1 MDISPANPLT
11 GGALNPRVPDPVE
24 LTRQLI
30 RFDTINP
37 PGNERRCVEFLAE
50 VLRGGGFDVVLHDLD
65 VDRANLI
72 ATLPGETRD
81 APLVFT
87 GHVDV
92 VPLGTRAW
100 QREPF
105 AAEYVDGRIHGRGS
119 SDMKSGVAAFVCAA
133 LAVKNDRESPDIMLV
148 ITAGEETGCAGA
160 SSLVARGG
168 LGRAGAIVV
177 AEPTANAV
185 CAGHK
190 GALWL
195 TATTAGITAHG
206 SMPERGDNAIYK
218 AARVIG
224 RLESFAFDAAAHPVL
239 GRPTLSVNTVRG
251 GININSVPDRT
262 EIGIDIRTVP
272 SVDHGA
278 LRHTLQQRVG
288 AEVLIEPFLDLP
300 GVWTSPDVEWVERVV
315 RIVSDATGDTN
326 APGAATFFT
335 DASVLTPAMGSPRTI
350 ILGPGEPGQAH
361 QTDEWCSVMRIGQ
374 AVDIYTRLMRDWVE
388 NESPP
393 SCGLASAAGR

>member
-1 MDISPANPLT
+1 MNPQVT
-11 GGALNPRVPDPVE
+11 DPVE

-50 VLRGGGFDVVLHDLD
+50 ILRGGGFDVVLRELD

-72 ATLPGETRD
+72 ATLPGTTRD
-81 APLVFT
+81 APLLFT

-100 QREPF
+100 QRDPF
-105 AAEYVDGRIHGRGS
+105 AAECVDGRVYGRGS

-133 LAVKNDRESPDIMLV
+133 LAVKNDREPPNIMLV

-160 SSLVARGG
+160 SSLVAQGG
-168 LGRAGAIVV
+168 LGRAAGIVV
-177 AEPTANAV
+177 GEPTANAV
-185 CAGHK
+185 CVGHK

-195 TATTAGITAHG
+195 TATTTGITAHG

-224 RLESFAFDAAAHPVL
+224 RLESFVFEAGVHPVL
-239 GRPTLSVNTVRG
+239 GGPTLSVNIVHG
-251 GININSVPDRT
+251 GININSVPDRA

-272 SVDHGA
+272 SIDHGV
-278 LRHTLQQRVG
+278 LLNTLQQRVG
-288 AEVLIEPFLDLP
+288 AEVRIDPFLDLP
-300 GVWTSPDVEWVERVV
+300 GVWTSPDVEWVQRVV
-315 RIVSDATGDTN
+315 RIVSNATGETN
-326 APGAATFFT
+326 VPGAATFFS

-361 QTDEWCSVMRIGQ
+361 QTDEWCTVTRISQ
-374 AVDIYTRLMRDWVE
+374 AVDIYTRLMRDWAE
-388 NESPP
+388 NESSPFRP
-393 SCGLASAAGR
+393 TIR

>member
-72 ATLPGETRD
+72 ATLPGETR
-81 APLVFT
+81 
-87 GHVDV
+87 
-92 VPLGTRAW
+92 
-100 QREPF
+100 
-105 AAEYVDGRIHGRGS
+105 
-119 SDMKSGVAAFVCAA
+119 DMKSGVAAFVCAA

-288 AEVLIEPFLDLP
+288 EEALIEPFLDLP

-315 RIVSDATGDTN
+315 RIVSDATGETN
-326 APGAATFFT
+326 VPGAATFFT

-388 NESPP
+388 NESSP